1 MQMEQTDSEDMAR
14 ALASY
19 KKTGSQELRNQLVVH
34 YLPIV
39 RSAAVQ
45 LRAMA
50 GSFLEQEDLADQGVL
65 ALTGTI
71 LTGVSDLKLTRLC
84 G

>member
-34 YLPIV
+34 YLKSEAK
-39 RSAAVQ
+39 RS
-45 LRAMA
+45 
-50 GSFLEQEDLADQGVL
+50 
-65 ALTGTI
+65 
-71 LTGVSDLKLTRLC
+71 
-84 G
+84 